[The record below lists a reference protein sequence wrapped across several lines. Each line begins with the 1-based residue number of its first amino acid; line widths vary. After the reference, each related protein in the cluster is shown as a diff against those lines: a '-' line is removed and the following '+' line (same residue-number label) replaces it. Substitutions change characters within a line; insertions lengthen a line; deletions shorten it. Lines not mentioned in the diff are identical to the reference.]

1 MTDPHRDTARAMIGA
16 ARATGKVPV
25 VKSFFDE
32 PTFTATHV
40 VHDPATRKAAIIDS
54 VLDFD
59 QPSGRTSHR
68 SADAIVDYVRAEGL
82 TVEWQIETHAHAD
95 HLSAAPYLQEKLGGE
110 LVIGQHIKTVQTV
123 FGEIFN
129 EDDRFARDGSQF
141 DRLMAD
147 GETFRLGELEGIV
160 LHTPGHTPACMV
172 WIIGDALFTG
182 DTLFM
187 PDYGTARA
195 DFPGGDARTLYRS
208 IRRLLTL
215 PDATRVFLCHDYKA
229 PGRDSFAWETTI
241 GAERTANVHV
251 HEGVGEDAFVAMR
264 EARDKTL
271 SMPKLILPSV
281 QVNMRAGRLPEPE
294 SNGIRY
300 LKLPLDTL

>member
-1 MTDPHRDTARAMIGA
+1 MDDLHRDSAAALIDK
-16 ARATGKVPV
+16 ARATGRIPV

-59 QPSGRTSHR
+59 QPSGRTGHA
-68 SADAIVDYVRAEGL
+68 SANAIVDYVRREGL

-95 HLSAAPYLQEKLGGE
+95 HLSAAPYLQEKLGGQI
-110 LVIGQHIKTVQTV
+110 VIGRHIETVQTV
-123 FGEIFN
+123 FGAIFN
-129 EDDRFARDGSQF
+129 EDERFARDGSQF

-147 GETFRLGELEGIV
+147 GERFMLGEIEGMV

-208 IRRLLTL
+208 IQRLLSL
-215 PDATRVFLCHDYKA
+215 PGETRLFLCHDYKA

-241 GAERTANVHV
+241 AAERTANVHV
-251 HEGVGEDAFVAMR
+251 HEGVDEDQFVAMR

-271 SMPKLILPSV
+271 SMPRLILPSI
-281 QVNMRAGRLPEPE
+281 QVNMRAGHFPEPE
-294 SNGIRY
+294 ANGTRY
-300 LKLPLDTL
+300 LKLPLDKL